1 MAAMTMKEMQQRA
14 RQQQKVGQES
24 ANVAPVLAQQIER
37 GDEQSGRGDK
47 ERCPL
52 HVSIDSANRASSD

>member
-1 MAAMTMKEMQQRA
+1 MMAGMAAMTMKEMQQRA
-14 RQQQKVGQES
+14 CGEQKVRQEP

-37 GDEQSGRGDK
+37 GDEQGGRGDK

-52 HVSIDSANRASSD
+52 HD